1 MIGIRK
7 DCEVVLTNGDRIKI
21 HILVGDITTVSTEAI
36 VNAANYRLLGG
47 GGVDGAIHN
56 VGGPQI
62 LDECKN
68 IRDTTYPDGLP
79 VGKAVVTKAGN
90 LKAKYVIHTVGPNYR
105 FDSSPELSLE
115 SCYRNSLLLADEYKC
130 KSIAFPSI
138 STGIYSYPKYE
149 ASKIAYKT
157 IKNTLENCQYIQDIV
172 FVFYS
177 QDDATIME
185 SII

>member
-1 MIGIRK
+1 MK
-7 DCEVVLTNGDRIKI
+7 DTKI
-21 HILVGDITTVSTEAI
+21 HILVGDITTVDTEVI
-36 VNAANYRLLGG
+36 VNAANHRLLGG
-47 GGVDGAIHN
+47 GGVDGAIHK

-68 IRDTTYPDGLP
+68 IRATAYPDGLP
-79 VGKAVVTKAGN
+79 AGKAVITKAGN
-90 LKAKYVIHTVGPNYR
+90 LKSKYIVHAIGPNYR

-138 STGIYSYPKYE
+138 STGIYAYPKHE

-157 IKNTLENCQYIQDIV
+157 IKRTLVDCQFIEYVV

-177 QDDATIME
+177 QDDANIME
-185 SII
+185 RII